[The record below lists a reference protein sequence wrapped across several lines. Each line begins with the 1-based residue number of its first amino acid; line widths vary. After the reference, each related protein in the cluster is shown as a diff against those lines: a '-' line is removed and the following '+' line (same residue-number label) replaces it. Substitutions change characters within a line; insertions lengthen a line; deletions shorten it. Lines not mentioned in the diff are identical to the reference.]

1 MYDGKLKFG
10 EDFRI
15 SSIEEIIEVEWE
27 NNFTKIG
34 RVCGYYNQDQSY
46 VLYDGEFNQDN
57 GLDGYGRYI
66 TT

>member
-34 RVCGYYNQDQSY
+34 RVCGYYNQD
-46 VLYDGEFNQDN
+46 
-57 GLDGYGRYI
+57 
-66 TT
+66 